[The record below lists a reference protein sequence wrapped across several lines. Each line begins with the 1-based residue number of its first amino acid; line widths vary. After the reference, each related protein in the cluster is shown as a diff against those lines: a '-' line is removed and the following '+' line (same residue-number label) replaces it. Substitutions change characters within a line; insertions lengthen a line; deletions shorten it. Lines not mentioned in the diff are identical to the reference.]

1 MSKDFSSARVQRL
14 TLGWRPAIRRTKGGI
29 AMVYL
34 QASLKLR
41 AGKLQDFVSL
51 LNSLTPIVG
60 KHGWK
65 LLGSYATVVGR
76 LNTVVDMWELPN
88 EAALQAALSDSEMA
102 KFASRI
108 GEIIEDETL
117 TLLNKLPIS

>member
-1 MSKDFSSARVQRL
+1 
-14 TLGWRPAIRRTKGGI
+14 
-29 AMVYL
+29 MVYL
-34 QASLKLR
+34 QASIKLR

-51 LNSLTPIVG
+51 INGLTPVVA

-65 LLGSYATVVGR
+65 LLGSYASVVGR
-76 LNTVVDMWELPN
+76 LNTVMDLWELPN

-102 KFASRI
+102 KQQPRI
-108 GEIIEDETL
+108 SEIIEDEVL

>member
-1 MSKDFSSARVQRL
+1 MQVLMNEGASAL
-14 TLGWRPAIRRTKGGI
+14 DISLAPGNTRRKGGI

-34 QASLKLR
+34 QASIKLR

-51 LNSLTPIVG
+51 LNSLTPVVG

-65 LLGSYATVVGR
+65 LLGSYASIVGR
-76 LNTVVDMWELPN
+76 LNTVVDLWELPN

-102 KFASRI
+102 KFASRN
-108 GEIIEDETL
+108 GEIVEDETL

>member
-1 MSKDFSSARVQRL
+1 
-14 TLGWRPAIRRTKGGI
+14 
-29 AMVYL
+29 MVYL
-34 QASLKLR
+34 HASLKLR
-41 AGKLQDFVSL
+41 AGKLQDFVSM

-65 LLGSYATVVGR
+65 LLGSYASVVGR
-76 LNTVVDMWELPN
+76 LNTVVDIWELPN
-88 EAALQAALSDSEMA
+88 EAAIQAALSDSEMA
-102 KFASRI
+102 KLRAF